1 MVAVGRAL
9 MIDPKL
15 ILLDEPTAGLSPRY
29 MSEIFD
35 RILAVNATGVTVAMV
50 EQNAKQALGIA
61 HKGFVLASGRNR
73 FTDTGAA
80 LLADPDVAKSFLAAE
95 AEASRFDRT
104 LRDNPLDEL
113 VFFINRGLMGGLI
126 IGSIYALGA
135 VGVTLIFGILRFAHF
150 AHGDMMTA
158 AAFFAFLLAS
168 LCAAYGIVLPIP
180 LALALLPV
188 VMVLT
193 SLFAIGLDKAFYK
206 PLRDRGA
213 RPVVMVMASI
223 GVALMLQGLIR
234 LFAGTGSRDMYLD
247 APKQIFRIPTGGRP
261 IVITEPQV
269 ALIALTVVSVIAL
282 HLFLTRSR
290 LGKAMRAVSDNP
302 DLARVT
308 GIPLDTVVKATWVIG
323 GSLAAIAGTML
334 AMDVQLKP
342 DLAYN
347 ILLPIFA
354 AAILGGIGQPYGAIA
369 GGYLIGF
376 AETLSVF
383 NLSVILR
390 PFQGLLPAGV
400 EIPANL
406 AFVPTEYRLVVPFFI
421 LVVVLIYRPTGIF
434 KGRVF

>member
-1 MVAVGRAL
+1 
-9 MIDPKL
+9 
-15 ILLDEPTAGLSPRY
+15 
-29 MSEIFD
+29 
-35 RILAVNATGVTVAMV
+35 
-50 EQNAKQALGIA
+50 
-61 HKGFVLASGRNR
+61 
-73 FTDTGAA
+73 
-80 LLADPDVAKSFLAAE
+80 
-95 AEASRFDRT
+95 
-104 LRDNPLDEL
+104 
-113 VFFINRGLMGGLI
+113 MGGLI
-126 IGSIYALGA
+126 LGSVYALGA
-135 VGVTLIFGILRFAHF
+135 VGVTLVFGILRFAHF

-158 AAFFAFLLAS
+158 SAFFAFMLAG
-168 LCAAYGIVLPIP
+168 LCAAWGISLPIP
-180 LALALLPV
+180 LVLALLPV

-213 RPVVMVMASI
+213 RPVVLVMASI
-223 GVALMLQGLIR
+223 GVTLMMQGLIR
-234 LFAGTGSRDMYLD
+234 LFAGTGSRDMYFN
-247 APKQIFRIPTGGRP
+247 APKEIFRIPTGGRP
-261 IVITEPQV
+261 IVITEPQI
-269 ALIALTVVSVIAL
+269 ALIALTVLSVIAL
-282 HLFLTRSR
+282 HFFLTRSR

-308 GIPLDTVVKATWVIG
+308 GIPLETVVKATWVIG

-376 AETLSVF
+376 AETLSIF

-390 PFQGLLPAGV
+390 PFQSWLPEGV
-400 EIPANL
+400 DLPTNL
-406 AFVPTEYRLVVPFFI
+406 ALVQTEYRLVVPFFI